1 MSVTMKVHALPF
13 PRESSIESST
23 VLGRLRRL
31 GRILVGD
38 QRRADALINRSFGN
52 VLPASFHFDE
62 TDGAF
67 LSAVRAS
74 GWFFEDSLTFLSPPN
89 GLRTGLKWRALSEL
103 ATLSA
108 RERFAFA
115 LLEVEQFQA
124 DTVAATLQVEA
135 DLFRSMQPAPLEQL
149 VQFDR
154 SLLVH
159 TTLPSNM
166 GAIDSVLGN
175 SGLHADHEVDLHRVP
190 LVVRDSHYDLLL
202 VDGSLSDS
210 EWRSLMKVAAA
221 TGLSIMHFDAFFSSI
236 RRDDIDDEEHMDFDQ
251 EGFDDAIRD
260 ALYVEPHRWTESD
273 ATFDRQA
280 SSDDEISDEA
290 LEPATAP
297 IDAEV
302 VNEQL
307 RIAPAGAPDAVVPFS
322 ALDGVRRQHAEEA
335 RVLADEIR
343 ASNGSRRVERKLEAL
358 AEILE
363 RALTEDTVIALVVGI
378 DGYARLLPTIQEEF
392 MPLAAA
398 DMASFVYDIQGFTNQ
413 FPVARQFRA
422 EAEAARPITADEEA
436 ALQSVV
442 TVLLDQPDD
451 IVAPAV
457 KAQFVTLQSARA
469 VQAGSLVSDV
479 GWLRSVSNSL
489 KAVARYAKTFV
500 RDVHSDARGKA
511 VKGMSALIVALPVAY
526 GLQLLSVSYPVEFAA
541 LTVLLSRSREQ
552 IKSTFDGGDDKKDGE
567 K

>member
-1 MSVTMKVHALPF
+1 MATV
-13 PRESSIESST
+13 T
-23 VLGRLRRL
+23 VLGRMRRFARL
-31 GRILVGD
+31 MTGHQRAGD
-38 QRRADALINRSFGN
+38 DLIISLMGSSLNNWMGEPGTNDR
-52 VLPASFHFDE
+52 VKQA
-62 TDGAF
+62 
-67 LSAVRAS
+67 LSAVA
-74 GWFFEDSLTFLSPPN
+74 
-89 GLRTGLKWRALSEL
+89 
-103 ATLSA
+103 
-108 RERFAFA
+108 
-115 LLEVEQFQA
+115 
-124 DTVAATLQVEA
+124 
-135 DLFRSMQPAPLEQL
+135 
-149 VQFDR
+149 
-154 SLLVH
+154 
-159 TTLPSNM
+159 
-166 GAIDSVLGN
+166 
-175 SGLHADHEVDLHRVP
+175 
-190 LVVRDSHYDLLL
+190 
-202 VDGSLSDS
+202 GSLSDEFVFAGGVTQTRLAEMLHDELEELTVIERAAFVLS
-210 EWRSLMKVAAA
+210 RIDGYDIEDIADIIRTDTPAAA
-221 TGLSIMHFDAFFSSI
+221 EAAESADSIMFSNPRNVLVIES
-236 RRDDIDDEEHMDFDQ
+236 DDIIGPFVEVQLELLGLHVRVASSFVDELPEAANYD
-251 EGFDDAIRD
+251 
-260 ALYVEPHRWTESD
+260 LLVVEPITADHDNITEMVSDFVRDTQQRVLWTTGSPDRIRGGGRDVGNILPKPFEVSD
-273 ATFDRQA
+273 LIHEVQNELFVRPISWIEPDVSFTI
-280 SSDDEISDEA
+280 SDTQDVSDEA
-290 LEPATAP
+290 LAPVSAP

-302 VNEQL
+302 VDEQL
-307 RIAPAGAPDAVVPFS
+307 RIAPADAPDAVVPFS

-343 ASNGSRRVERKLEAL
+343 SSNGSRRVERKLEAL

-363 RALTEDTVIALVVGI
+363 RSLTEDTVIALVVGI

-457 KAQFVTLQSARA
+457 KSQFLTLQSSRA
-469 VQAGSLVSDV
+469 VQAGSLVGDV